1 MREVISIFISVTFL
15 LFSSKTLAQ
24 NACRIDISI
33 VDLKEK
39 LINLQK
45 EYQKA
50 EMGIVES
57 DRILTKTQE
66 IILLA
71 RAKGNKKAGQVA
83 EEALKQAEEAK
94 KQHMKNKEQIELEMA
109 KLNGWIKIAERNNL
123 KSLSEICNKLREQVE
138 HDKIA
143 LKRFVKEAED
153 LSKRQEE
160 REKEIVKEKMDF
172 VIDYLTTSFGL
183 IKEFRMLFG
192 NNGNIG
198 RIGERI
204 QELINSP
211 KIKDPKT
218 KELLWKIGNDI
229 RIFNLFLDNNFPKLT
244 EGIDLVS
251 KIKQTGEW
259 SAEVYSK
266 IFDYLKIVH
275 WSNEHINKSLEEL
288 EKEMK
293 EAVFSSETAELSL
306 DLAIS
311 EIEKF
316 KWRYVPLIT
325 KTYMTLSVVLN
336 SSYHYLKIDYLD
348 SEVNRDYKFTEDLF
362 QQYELLKAQF
372 DKDWQRLRECEE
384 CCKKW

>member
-1 MREVISIFISVTFL
+1 MREVISIFISFTFL

-94 KQHMKNKEQIELEMA
+94 KQHMKNKEQIELDMA

-183 IKEFRMLFG
+183 IKEFQKQKNYFG
-192 NNGNIG
+192 
-198 RIGERI
+198 R
-204 QELINSP
+204 
-211 KIKDPKT
+211 
-218 KELLWKIGNDI
+218 
-229 RIFNLFLDNNFPKLT
+229 
-244 EGIDLVS
+244 
-251 KIKQTGEW
+251 
-259 SAEVYSK
+259 
-266 IFDYLKIVH
+266 
-275 WSNEHINKSLEEL
+275 LE
-288 EKEMK
+288 M
-293 EAVFSSETAELSL
+293 
-306 DLAIS
+306 I
-311 EIEKF
+311 
-316 KWRYVPLIT
+316 
-325 KTYMTLSVVLN
+325 
-336 SSYHYLKIDYLD
+336 
-348 SEVNRDYKFTEDLF
+348 
-362 QQYELLKAQF
+362 
-372 DKDWQRLRECEE
+372 
-384 CCKKW
+384 